1 MIISRNNN
9 LYYNVLLII
18 VLINS
23 ATVYAFNVTHLH
35 QRFKNVCNAVKSLN
49 SYENKD
55 YDPII
60 DEQPEPVLIGG
71 ANPNSSEPIQTT
83 TTTTTITS
91 VIKTPDLEYLT
102 INLNQNNGPQSFS
115 ILMNFQNDGT
125 SSYQFINDKY
135 ALMTAMSGRC
145 AIGEM

>member
-9 LYYNVLLII
+9 IYYNVVLII

-23 ATVYAFNVTHLH
+23 TTVYAFNVTHLH
-35 QRFKNVCNAVKSLN
+35 QRFKNVYNAVKSLN

-60 DEQPEPVLIGG
+60 DEQPAPVLIGG

-83 TTTTTITS
+83 TITS
-91 VIKTPDLEYLT
+91 VIVTPDLEYLT